1 MPQEIG
7 IIPLVED
14 VHSIFK
20 IREILKKFIH
30 FKKPKYLRPW
40 LARSDT
46 ALNYGLASAVL
57 MIKYA
62 LSEIYQTQQET
73 GVLQYP
79 IIGVGSLPFRGH
91 LSPDNIDN
99 FLEEYSGFQT
109 FTFQSAL
116 KYDFDKK
123 DIKKTIKK
131 IENRKLKKCSVSKEE
146 MKQVSKIIEIFS
158 KNYRQNVASMH
169 EVINHVSKHI
179 PNRRMRK
186 LHIGLFGYSRE
197 FSKGVHLPRAIN
209 FTGSLYSIGVPP
221 EILGMRSLVE
231 IEKSGF
237 METLSKNYI
246 NIKGDLEF
254 ALSYFSSES
263 LEKLNRTKLLTNKAI
278 ALIKKDM
285 EVIKDFYNLTEFNT
299 SKEEKH
305 ELLVKSITSNL
316 GKNKPIKEY
325 IVEAA
330 KIRRSLG

>member
-1 MPQEIG
+1 
-7 IIPLVED
+7 
-14 VHSIFK
+14 
-20 IREILKKFIH
+20 
-30 FKKPKYLRPW
+30 
-40 LARSDT
+40 
-46 ALNYGLASAVL
+46 
-57 MIKYA
+57 
-62 LSEIYQTQQET
+62 
-73 GVLQYP
+73 
-79 IIGVGSLPFRGH
+79 
-91 LSPDNIDN
+91 
-99 FLEEYSGFQT
+99 
-109 FTFQSAL
+109 
-116 KYDFDKK
+116 
-123 DIKKTIKK
+123 
-131 IENRKLKKCSVSKEE
+131 
-146 MKQVSKIIEIFS
+146 
-158 KNYRQNVASMH
+158 
-169 EVINHVSKHI
+169 
-179 PNRRMRK
+179 
-186 LHIGLFGYSRE
+186 
-197 FSKGVHLPRAIN
+197 
-209 FTGSLYSIGVPP
+209 
-221 EILGMRSLVE
+221 MRSLVE